1 MKKKGIIWSLLMI
14 LFAMIFVIPA
24 TREGF
29 MAFSA
34 NHGYLAGFLKVGFLS
49 TMGEILA
56 TRITTGEWKL
66 KSYFI
71 IRVIIWGFIGMLL
84 TLMFGIFAGG
94 VTTLQAAG
102 KLPGQGSSL
111 AFAFFTSLIMNTTF
125 APTFMFAHRL
135 SDTYLDMKAD
145 KKEMTV
151 KNLADNANLFGF
163 LDFVIK
169 KTLLFFWVP
178 AHTFTFML
186 PAEYRIL
193 MAAVLSFVLGILLAL
208 GNKKK

>member
-14 LFAMIFVIPA
+14 LFAMIFVIPSS
-24 TREGF
+24 REAF
-29 MAFSA
+29 MAFSGT
-34 NHGYLAGFLKVGFLS
+34 HGYIAGFIKVGFLS

-56 TRITTGEWKL
+56 TRITTGQWKL

-71 IRVIIWGFIGMLL
+71 VRVLIWGVIGVLL

-94 VTTLQAAG
+94 VTSLQAAG
-102 KLPGQGSSL
+102 KLPGQGSSF

-145 KKEMTV
+145 KKEITV
-151 KNLADNANLFGF
+151 KNLAENANLFGF

-169 KTLLFFWVP
+169 KTILFFWVP